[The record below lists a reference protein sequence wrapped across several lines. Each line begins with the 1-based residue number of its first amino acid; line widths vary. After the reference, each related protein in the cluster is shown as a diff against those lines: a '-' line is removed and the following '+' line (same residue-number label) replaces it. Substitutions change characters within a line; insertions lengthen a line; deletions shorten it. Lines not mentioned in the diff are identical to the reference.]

1 MGSSYV
7 TIPHRS
13 TWGSRPSAPGSHT
26 WTKPEDISTWVPGTR
41 IGVWKTFCA
50 RRKEP
55 VIPRS
60 QLKYMNMKRT
70 TFNFQGAFRNFWNHG
85 TNRTRAW
92 AMVMRLLRL
101 PEPTTEPSMLSFYV
115 RIISDRNR
123 LRVWAPLS
131 IRAPV
136 QRYLQRMHI
145 NELCFLGFRWDDQ

>member
-1 MGSSYV
+1 
-7 TIPHRS
+7 
-13 TWGSRPSAPGSHT
+13 
-26 WTKPEDISTWVPGTR
+26 
-41 IGVWKTFCA
+41 
-50 RRKEP
+50 
-55 VIPRS
+55 
-60 QLKYMNMKRT
+60 
-70 TFNFQGAFRNFWNHG
+70 
-85 TNRTRAW
+85 
-92 AMVMRLLRL
+92 MVMRLLRL